1 MKKSF
6 WKQLVFILTFVLS
19 LSVFISI
26 VFATNGLMA
35 ALPDKGANFGCG
47 TCHVKATS
55 GGALNVFGMDFRKF
69 GTYNNQLAQLDS
81 DKDGYTNGQE
91 FAGNP
96 VTNPGDPKSFLKQN
110 AVSSQ
115 GKKHNTW
122 GKIKTR

>member
-35 ALPDKGANFGCG
+35 TLPDKGANFGCG
-47 TCHVKATS
+47 TCHVKANG
-55 GGALNVFGMDFRKF
+55 GGALNVFGTDYKKF

-81 DKDGYTNGQE
+81 DKDGFSNAQE
-91 FAGNP
+91 FAANP
-96 VTNPGDPKSFLKQN
+96 VTNPSDPKSFPKQN

-115 GKKHNTW
+115 GKKYNTW
-122 GKIKTR
+122 GKIKTQ